1 LMTLKQLLTEMPV
14 TAVKGGASSLDQEVL
29 GVTKDS
35 REVREGYVF
44 FATGSSKPF
53 LGKALDRKA
62 AAIVSDEVLP
72 GNIPC
77 LVVTENV
84 RLLLA
89 RMAAK
94 LYGFPSRELNVT
106 GVTGTNGKTT
116 ITYLIES
123 IVRASGGSA
132 GVVGTISYR
141 YAGHLIKA
149 PNTTPESVE
158 IQALLRAMRE
168 GGVNHVVM
176 EVSSHA
182 LDQGRVEGV
191 DFDCA
196 IFTNLTH
203 DHLDYHGDFDRYRE
217 AKGLLF
223 HRYLQQSIKE
233 RKFAIVNID
242 DASARQFIPAPPVET
257 LTYSMASSADGC
269 LTSSHEDISGLSLG
283 LSLKGRQL
291 SLSSPLV
298 GLFNASNILAAV
310 LFGFTRGFP
319 LDAIRKGVE
328 TLAGVPGRLQRV
340 STDKPIHVFVDYAHT
355 PDALR
360 KTMETLNRVRSG
372 RLIVVFGCGGDRD
385 RTKRAVM
392 GRIASELA
400 DFVIVTSDNPR
411 GEEPMSIIEE
421 IRSGI
426 ATSTF
431 RIVED
436 RKSAIGEA
444 LCMAREHD
452 VVLVAGKGH
461 EDYQIVGNVTHPFS
475 DKAVV
480 EEYLRVAG

>member
-1 LMTLKQLLTEMPV
+1 MTLKQLLSEMPV

-53 LGKALDRKA
+53 LGGALDRKA

-116 ITYLIES
+116 ITYLIET
-123 IVRASGGSA
+123 IVRATDGSA

-141 YAGHLIKA
+141 YAGHLMKA

-158 IQALLRAMRE
+158 IQALLRAMRDE
-168 GGVNHVVM
+168 GVDHVVM
-176 EVSSHA
+176 EVSCHA
-182 LDQGRVEGV
+182 LDQGRIEGV

-203 DHLDYHGDFDRYRE
+203 DHLDYHGDFDHYRE

-223 HRYLQQSIKE
+223 HRYLHQSVKE

-242 DASARQFIPAPPVET
+242 DASAQAFIPAPPVET
-257 LTYSMASSADGC
+257 LTYSTAGSADGC
-269 LTSSHEDISGLSLG
+269 LTSYHEDISGLSLS

-310 LFGFTRGFP
+310 LFALTRASPSMPSGKALKPSPECPGAFKGCQRISRSTSSSITP
-319 LDAIRKGVE
+319 IR
-328 TLAGVPGRLQRV
+328 
-340 STDKPIHVFVDYAHT
+340 
-355 PDALR
+355 
-360 KTMETLNRVRSG
+360 
-372 RLIVVFGCGGDRD
+372 
-385 RTKRAVM
+385 RT
-392 GRIASELA
+392 
-400 DFVIVTSDNPR
+400 
-411 GEEPMSIIEE
+411 
-421 IRSGI
+421 
-426 ATSTF
+426 
-431 RIVED
+431 
-436 RKSAIGEA
+436 
-444 LCMAREHD
+444 H
-452 VVLVAGKGH
+452 
-461 EDYQIVGNVTHPFS
+461 
-475 DKAVV
+475 
-480 EEYLRVAG
+480 